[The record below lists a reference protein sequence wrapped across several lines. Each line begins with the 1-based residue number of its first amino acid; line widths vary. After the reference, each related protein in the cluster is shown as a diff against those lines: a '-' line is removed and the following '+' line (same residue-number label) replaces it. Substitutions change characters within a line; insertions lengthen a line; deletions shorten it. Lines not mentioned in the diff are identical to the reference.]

1 MASNGFDDEI
11 TQGHTQAQIEIALRT
26 PYIYR
31 TLNDDTDE
39 IRVVNIHNVNAL
51 DNIIQ
56 CDIEHCLLS
65 EAKDT
70 YEAVSYVWGDQSQNH
85 QILCDGG
92 KGHLQVKPSLHEI
105 LWRIASLPENTSH
118 HHRYWIDGICI
129 NQDDAVE
136 RGKQVQK
143 MRDIYYNAQRVH
155 IFLGTVEPDKYP
167 ISNWFTRRW
176 VRTLQTCRSRSPHLA
191 YMI

>member
-1 MASNGFDDEI
+1 MTTNSLDDKI
-11 TQGHTQAQIEIALRT
+11 VHGHDRAQIEIALRT
-26 PYIYR
+26 PYVYSP
-31 TLNDDTDE
+31 LNDFNDE
-39 IRVVNIHNVNAL
+39 IRVVKIHTVNATS
-51 DNIIQ
+51 NVIE

-65 EAKDT
+65 EAMDT

-85 QILCDGG
+85 QILCDSG
-92 KGHLQVKPSLHEI
+92 KSHLHVKPSLHEI
-105 LWRIASLPENTSH
+105 LWRIASLPGNTN

-176 VRTLQTCRSRSPHLA
+176 VRTLQTCSRDHR
-191 YMI
+191 I